1 MLTLPAAVRIY
12 VATEPVDM
20 RRSFH
25 GLAATVRGQLQMDP
39 ASGHLFVFV
48 NRRANL
54 LKAIFWDRTGYAILA
69 KRLSQGTFH
78 FPVDVPEGARH
89 VTINGGQLG
98 LMLEGLDLRGA
109 RQRKRYSPRQVKLAV

>member
-1 MLTLPAAVRIY
+1 MLTLPPAVRIY
-12 VATEPVDM
+12 VAAEPVDM

-25 GLAATVRGQLQMDP
+25 GLAAAVRGQLQLEP
-39 ASGHLFVFV
+39 ASGHLFVFL

-69 KRLSQGTFH
+69 KRLSQGTF
-78 FPVDVPEGARH
+78 FLPVDVPEGARQ
-89 VTINGGQLG
+89 VMVSGAQLG

-109 RQRKRYSPRQVKLAV
+109 TQRKRYQPREITLPV

>member
-1 MLTLPAAVRIY
+1 MLTLPPAVRIY
-12 VATEPVDM
+12 VAAEPVDM

-25 GLAATVRGQLQMDP
+25 GLAAAVRGQLQLEP
-39 ASGHLFVFV
+39 GSGHLFVFL

-69 KRLSQGTFH
+69 KRLSQGTF
-78 FPVDVPEGARH
+78 FMPVDVPEGARQ
-89 VTINGGQLG
+89 VTISGAQLG

-109 RQRKRYSPRQVKLAV
+109 TQRKRYRPREMALGV

>member
-1 MLTLPAAVRIY
+1 MLTLPPAVRIY

-20 RRSFH
+20 RKSFH
-25 GLAATVRGQLQMDP
+25 GLAAAVRGQLDLDP
-39 ASGHLFVFV
+39 SSGHLFVFT

-69 KRLSQGTFH
+69 KRLSRGTFRL
-78 FPVDVPEGARH
+78 PVEAQPGRPSVLVDGA
-89 VTINGGQLG
+89 QLG

-109 RQRKRYSPRQVKLAV
+109 RQRARYKPRQVELVV

>member
-1 MLTLPAAVRIY
+1 MLTLPPAVRVH

-25 GLAATVRGQLQMDP
+25 GLAAAVRGQMQLEP
-39 ASGHLFVFV
+39 GSGHLFVFL

-69 KRLSQGTFH
+69 KKLSQGTFAM
-78 FPVDVPEGARH
+78 PVEVPEGARQ
-89 VTINGGQLG
+89 VTVSGAQLG

-109 RQRKRYSPRQVKLAV
+109 RQRKRYRPREIELSV